1 MVMAMSKFSIN
12 DLIQTTPQQPGGQI
26 EYLDTD
32 ELIESESNH
41 EIYTVADLNL
51 LAADIEQRGVRSPL
65 EVVQTAE
72 GWRVVSGHRRL
83 AACKIVEARRGRHMQ
98 VPCIVVEYASSED
111 ELLALV
117 MANAT
122 ARELSDWEKLRQY
135 EVLHRIFTAKK
146 QRGELGGSMRQALA
160 DALGE
165 SSGGMARLQYVA
177 AKADEDTRAQLRAG
191 KISLNQAYSMAH
203 RDSAKTLPQN
213 SEATA
218 EKKICSCEYARLVL
232 GNKGKAIWCR
242 QCGGEMTAYEALRC
256 VAEGRASIQ
265 PEE

>member
-41 EIYTVADLNL
+41 EIYTVADLEL

-65 EVVQTAE
+65 EVVQTSE

-146 QRGELGGSMRQALA
+146 QRGELGGSMRQAMA

-177 AKADEDTRAQLRAG
+177 AKADEDIRAQLRAG

-203 RDSAKTLPQN
+203 RDSAKTP
-213 SEATA
+213 TA

-232 GNKGKAIWCR
+232 GNKGKTIWCI
-242 QCGGEMTAYEALRC
+242 QCGGEMTAYEALRR
-256 VAEGRASIQ
+256 VAEVRASIQ

>member
-41 EIYTVADLNL
+41 EIYTVADLEL

-65 EVVQTAE
+65 EVVRTAE

-177 AKADEDTRAQLRAG
+177 AKADEDIRAQLRAG

-203 RDSAKTLPQN
+203 RDSAKTP
-213 SEATA
+213 TA

-232 GNKGKAIWCR
+232 GNKGKTIWCR
-242 QCGGEMTAYEALRC
+242 RCGGEMTAYEALRR
-256 VAEGRASIQ
+256 VAEVRASIQ

>member
-41 EIYTVADLNL
+41 EIYTVADLEL

-203 RDSAKTLPQN
+203 RDSAKTP
-213 SEATA
+213 TA

-232 GNKGKAIWCR
+232 GNKGKTIWCI
-242 QCGGEMTAYEALRC
+242 QCGGEMTAYEALRR
-256 VAEGRASIQ
+256 VAEVRASIQ

>member
-1 MVMAMSKFSIN
+1 
-12 DLIQTTPQQPGGQI
+12 
-26 EYLDTD
+26 
-32 ELIESESNH
+32 
-41 EIYTVADLNL
+41 
-51 LAADIEQRGVRSPL
+51 
-65 EVVQTAE
+65 
-72 GWRVVSGHRRL
+72 
-83 AACKIVEARRGRHMQ
+83 MQ

-135 EVLHRIFTAKK
+135 EVLYRIFTAKK

-177 AKADEDTRAQLRAG
+177 AKADEDIRAQLRAG

-242 QCGGEMTAYEALRC
+242 KCGGEMTAYEALRR
-256 VAEGRASIQ
+256 VAEGRASIH